1 MNGNGAHMN
10 TKRILSL
17 LLALALCLAPAPG
30 AAFASGELVDVAGDI
45 EDVAAA
51 ESDGEAALSDAA
63 DPVTDGDY
71 PDWRSAYAVAL
82 RSDTDAYACY
92 GQLLDIDLNG
102 VPELLIG
109 YAIGTGLFSQLY
121 SAYTFRDGQLV
132 RLTAPDLTILGN
144 TYQAYRSDAG
154 GKCRVEMTY
163 TIRMGA
169 GNASEYIGAYTLSG
183 TTLRFTTVF
192 ESATHYDT
200 VTYYEGSTE
209 LAGESAYNAAIAAWR
224 SGWTADDSFVYVS
237 AYWGHKAT
245 NEEILTFLGD
255 YIEPFD
261 AAGKPVLG
269 DAAVVGGRLPL
280 TWSAVTGAERY
291 AVCRRESGG
300 EWVTLATVAGTEY
313 TDASPLVGTASY
325 RVRAYDDDGGAW
337 GAYSSSKTVTY
348 NPFTDVS
355 TGAGYFKYV
364 AWAYN
369 GGIVK
374 GTSAT
379 TFSPSA
385 DCTRGQFALMLYRM
399 AGRPDVTGLA
409 CPFTD
414 VKASA
419 PYYGAVLWAY
429 DQGVIKG
436 RSATTFD
443 PSGSVTRGQIVLMLY
458 RMAGKPAVSGVD
470 NPFND
475 VKPSDSYYRAVLWA
489 VSVGVTNGTSAT
501 TFTPD
506 KNCTRSQLVTF
517 LYRYGTL

>member
-1 MNGNGAHMN
+1 MNGNDVQMN

-17 LLALALCLAPAPG
+17 LLALALCLALAPG

-121 SAYTFRDGQLV
+121 SAYTFRDGQLI

-169 GNASEYIGAYTLSG
+169 GNASEYIGVYTLSG

-192 ESATHYDT
+192 ESAAHYDT

-237 AYWGHKAT
+237 AYWGHKAA
-245 NEEILTFLGD
+245 NEEILAFLGE

-261 AAGKPVLG
+261 ATRRSSAAGS
-269 DAAVVGGRLPL
+269 R
-280 TWSAVTGAERY
+280 
-291 AVCRRESGG
+291 
-300 EWVTLATVAGTEY
+300 
-313 TDASPLVGTASY
+313 
-325 RVRAYDDDGGAW
+325 
-337 GAYSSSKTVTY
+337 
-348 NPFTDVS
+348 
-355 TGAGYFKYV
+355 
-364 AWAYN
+364 
-369 GGIVK
+369 
-374 GTSAT
+374 
-379 TFSPSA
+379 
-385 DCTRGQFALMLYRM
+385 
-399 AGRPDVTGLA
+399 
-409 CPFTD
+409 
-414 VKASA
+414 
-419 PYYGAVLWAY
+419 
-429 DQGVIKG
+429 
-436 RSATTFD
+436 
-443 PSGSVTRGQIVLMLY
+443 
-458 RMAGKPAVSGVD
+458 
-470 NPFND
+470 
-475 VKPSDSYYRAVLWA
+475 
-489 VSVGVTNGTSAT
+489 
-501 TFTPD
+501 
-506 KNCTRSQLVTF
+506 
-517 LYRYGTL
+517 